1 MTTAAERRSP
11 RPVVSH
17 EESAG
22 RGAPHPTRPSASD
35 APRRRLA
42 PDGAWPWAFIAPLVL
57 GVVVFYI
64 WPILQTAGN
73 SLTDSG
79 PFGGATFS
87 GLENYIELFQDPQL
101 YLSLGNTLLYTAIVL
116 LGIPIAVYL
125 ASLLNLPGLRFAAVY
140 RVLFFLPYVAMPTAV
155 AMVWRVIF
163 NGDFGLLNHA
173 LALVGID
180 GPYWI
185 STPVF
190 ATIAVAI
197 VGLWSSLGFS
207 LIVLAAGLK
216 NIPPELYEAAELDG
230 ATRWGQFRNITV
242 PLLSPSIF
250 FVTIVTVISSFQ
262 VFDLLYAILGSSNP
276 VLPKSMSLVYFF
288 YREGFVN
295 NDKGFAAAIAM
306 VIFLIIGIVT
316 AIQFRFQRR
325 WVQGD

>member
-1 MTTAAERRSP
+1 MTTAARSRPRAPAPSAPDGPGEGAPSTSPPPGSASP
-11 RPVVSH
+11 RGRQ
-17 EESAG
+17 AG
-22 RGAPHPTRPSASD
+22 
-35 APRRRLA
+35 
-42 PDGAWPWAFIAPLVL
+42 DGAWPWLFVAPLVL
-57 GVVVFYI
+57 GVLVFYI
-64 WPILQTAGN
+64 WPIVQTAG
-73 SLTDSG
+73 SSFTETG
-79 PFGGATFS
+79 PFGGSTFS
-87 GLENYIELFQDPQL
+87 GIENYVRLLQDPQL

-125 ASLLNLPGLRFAAVY
+125 ASLLNLPGLRFASLY

-173 LALVGID
+173 LGLVGID

-185 STPVF
+185 STPVY
-190 ATIAVAI
+190 ATIAVAV

-216 NIPPELYEAAELDG
+216 NIPPELYEASELDG
-230 ATRWGQFRNITV
+230 ATRWRQFREITV
-242 PLLSPSIF
+242 PLLSPSVF

-295 NDKGFAAAIAM
+295 NDKGYAAAVAM
-306 VIFLIIGIVT
+306 AIFLIIGIVT
-316 AIQFRFQRR
+316 AVQFRFQRR
-325 WVQGD
+325 WVQGE

>member
-1 MTTAAERRSP
+1 MTTAAHSRAPAPSLPDGARGDAPSTASP
-11 RPVVSH
+11 PTGSASRPR
-17 EESAG
+17 
-22 RGAPHPTRPSASD
+22 RGAG
-35 APRRRLA
+35 
-42 PDGAWPWAFIAPLVL
+42 DGAWPWLFVAPLVL
-57 GVVVFYI
+57 GVLVFYI
-64 WPILQTAGN
+64 WPIVQTAG
-73 SLTDSG
+73 SSFTETG
-79 PFGGATFS
+79 PFGGSTFA
-87 GLENYIELFQDPQL
+87 GIENYVRLLQDPQL

-125 ASLLNLPGLRFAAVY
+125 ASLLNLPGLRFASLY

-173 LALVGID
+173 LALVGVD

-190 ATIAVAI
+190 ATIAVAV

-216 NIPPELYEAAELDG
+216 NIPPELYEASELDG
-230 ATRWGQFRNITV
+230 AKRWRQFRDITV
-242 PLLSPSIF
+242 PLLSPSVF

-295 NDKGFAAAIAM
+295 NDKGYAAAVAM
-306 VIFLIIGIVT
+306 AIFLIIGIVT
-316 AIQFRFQRR
+316 AVQFRFQRR

>member
-1 MTTAAERRSP
+1 MTTAAHSRAPASSLP
-11 RPVVSH
+11 DGAGPGA
-17 EESAG
+17 SAI
-22 RGAPHPTRPSASD
+22 APPPPSGSAS
-35 APRRRLA
+35 PRRR
-42 PDGAWPWAFIAPLVL
+42 PVGDGVWPWLFVAPLVL
-57 GVVVFYI
+57 GVLVFYI
-64 WPILQTAGN
+64 WPIIQTAG
-73 SLTDSG
+73 SSFTETG
-79 PFGGATFS
+79 PFGGSTFS
-87 GLENYIELFQDPQL
+87 GVENYVRLLQDPQL

-116 LGIPIAVYL
+116 LGIPLAVYL
-125 ASLLNLPGLRFAAVY
+125 ASLLNLPGLRFASLY

-190 ATIAVAI
+190 ATIAVAV

-216 NIPPELYEAAELDG
+216 NIPPELYEASELDG
-230 ATRWGQFRNITV
+230 ATRWRQFREITV
-242 PLLSPSIF
+242 PLLSPSVF

-295 NDKGFAAAIAM
+295 NDKGYAAAVAM
-306 VIFLIIGIVT
+306 AIFVIIGIVT
-316 AIQFRFQRR
+316 AVQFRFQRK
-325 WVQGD
+325 WVQGE